1 LLNNLRILKKLSP
14 LLFFLGAFVFALVLR
29 SIYPSQPDGELQPI
43 ASSGLTESS
52 NVSIPEVVSYNFDV
66 KPILSDKCYTCHGP
80 DPNAV
85 EANFRLD
92 VSRDWYR
99 VSQENPQKQIIFP
112 KNLSK
117 SELVDRIR
125 STRAS
130 HQMPPPESNLIL
142 SETEKQI
149 IEKWIEQGAEWSTH
163 WAYNSPIK
171 NNPSDHDFDHW
182 NLNPIDQFVGA
193 QMAKKGLKPSARA
206 PKELL
211 LRRLYFDLTGLPPSV
226 SEIDRFL
233 KDKSEDAYEKVV
245 DQLLQSSSYGERMAS
260 IWMDI
265 ARYADTNG
273 YQDDTERFMWPWR
286 DWVIHAYNKNLPYDE
301 FVSWQLAGDLLPDAT
316 KEQILATGFNR
327 NHMITQEG
335 GVIEEEYRVEYVA
348 DRTATTAKSFMGLTM
363 ECARCHDHKYDELTQ
378 KDYFNLYS
386 FFHRLEEKGRI
397 GYQEVAEPKIKLNQE
412 LVNNELR
419 FVQWPDSIPD
429 VEVMVMKEVEDLRNT
444 YVLNRGAYDAPTAI
458 EAEGGMP
465 ENILKFDARYPK
477 NRLGLTQWLFDPQNP
492 LTARVAVNNLWQQLF
507 GMGIVATPSDFGNQG
522 ALPTHPK
529 LLDWLAVTFMEEG
542 WDTKKMIKRM
552 VMSATYQQSS
562 KPNALQLE
570 IDPKN
575 HYLSV
580 FPRQKL
586 TAEMIR
592 DNVLVSS
599 GLFVDKIGGPSVKP
613 YQPPGLWD
621 DLTGGST
628 SNSLKR
634 YIMSS
639 SGNQYRRS
647 LYTYW
652 KRTAPPPGM
661 VTFDASTRDYCTVER
676 QKTSTPLQSLI
687 LLNDPQVQ
695 MAAQSIAS
703 LILDSEIEKDK
714 DRVVAIHRRITGRIP
729 NKKSLSE
736 MMDYLDNIGDL
747 HKEKEKGLSSE
758 DIEKRSF
765 TSLAL
770 LIYNLDETSQKS

>member
-1 LLNNLRILKKLSP
+1 MYFLVAFIVALGVKY
-14 LLFFLGAFVFALVLR
+14 FFKNHPKSQTQVLVTSLDIEN
-29 SIYPSQPDGELQPI
+29 SVGSLPDQI
-43 ASSGLTESS
+43 
-52 NVSIPEVVSYNFDV
+52 SYNFDV

-80 DPNAV
+80 DPKSVQGNL
-85 EANFRLD
+85 RLD
-92 VSRDWYR
+92 IIDNWYR
-99 VSQENPQKQIIFP
+99 LSEEDANKQIIFP
-112 KNLSK
+112 GHTNK

-130 HQMPPPESNLIL
+130 HQMPPPESNLEL
-142 SETEKQI
+142 TEREKKI
-149 IEKWIEQGAEWSTH
+149 IERWIKQGAEWDNH
-163 WAYNSPIK
+163 WAYNPPVK
-171 NNPSDHDFDHW
+171 NEPPSNEFDPW
-182 NLNPIDQFVGA
+182 STQTIDRFVA
-193 QMAKKGLKPSARA
+193 HQMDKKGLKPAPKA
-206 PKELL
+206 PKEML

-226 SEIDRFL
+226 REIDRFL
-233 KDKSEDAYEKVV
+233 EDESKNAFEKVV
-245 DQLLQSSSYGERMAS
+245 DGLLRSSSYGERMAS

-273 YQDDTERFMWPWR
+273 YQDDTQRFMWPWR

-301 FVSWQLAGDLLPDAT
+301 FVSWQLAGDLLPEPN

-348 DRTATTAKSFMGLTM
+348 DRAVTTAKSFMGLTM

-378 KDYFNLYS
+378 KDFFNLYS
-386 FFHRLEEKGRI
+386 FFNRLEEKGRI
-397 GYQEVAEPKIKLNQE
+397 GYQEVASPKIKLNQE
-412 LVNNELR
+412 LVNKELPFIR
-419 FVQWPDSIPD
+419 WPDSIPEL
-429 VEVMVMKEVEDLRNT
+429 EVMVMEELEDIRNT
-444 YVLNRGAYDAPTAI
+444 YILNRGAYDAPT
-458 EAEGGMP
+458 EYEVEGGMP
-465 ENILKFDARYPK
+465 DNILNFNARLPK
-477 NRLGLTQWLFDPQNP
+477 NRLGLAQWLFDQRNP

-507 GMGIVATPSDFGNQG
+507 GIGIVATPSDFGNQG

-542 WDTKKMIKRM
+542 WDTKKMLKRM

-562 KPNALQLE
+562 KPNATQLS

-575 HYLSV
+575 QYLSV

-592 DNVLVSS
+592 DNVLFSS
-599 GLFVDKIGGPSVKP
+599 DLFVDKIGGPSVKP

-621 DLTGGST
+621 EMTGGST

-634 YIMSS
+634 YIMSTD
-639 SGNQYRRS
+639 GNQYRRS

-652 KRTAPPPGM
+652 KRTVPPPGM

-687 LLNDPQVQ
+687 LLNDPQVLN
-695 MAAQSIAS
+695 AAQAIAS
-703 LILDSEIEKDK
+703 LILKSEIKKDK
-714 DRVVAIHRRITGRIP
+714 ERIIEIHRRITGRKP
-729 NKKSLSE
+729 TKKALSE
-736 MMDYLDNIGDL
+736 MIDYLDTVGEIHAEKTIKMSKMDL
-747 HKEKEKGLSSE
+747 EIKSY
-758 DIEKRSF
+758 

-770 LIYNLDETSQKS
+770 LIFNLDETSQKS

>member
-1 LLNNLRILKKLSP
+1 MKKFIPVLY
-14 LLFFLGAFVFALVLR
+14 FLGAFVFALLIKEIFNQEPESGISVLN
-29 SIYPSQPDGELQPI
+29 
-43 ASSGLTESS
+43 SSAME
-52 NVSIPEVVSYNFDV
+52 VKEDASIPELISYNFDV
-66 KPILSDKCYTCHGP
+66 KPILSDKCYKCHGP
-80 DPNAV
+80 DPKAIQGD
-85 EANFRLD
+85 FRLD
-92 VSRDWYR
+92 MSDNWYR
-99 VSQENPQKQIIFP
+99 ASEENSDKQIIFP
-112 KNLSK
+112 SQISK

-125 STRAS
+125 STRSS

-142 SETEKQI
+142 SEKEKQI
-149 IEKWIEQGAEWSTH
+149 IERWIEQGAEWETH
-163 WAYNSPIK
+163 WAYIPPVKSTPPKNDFVDWNSNEI
-171 NNPSDHDFDHW
+171 DH
-182 NLNPIDQFVGA
+182 FVGDK
-193 QMAKKGLKPSARA
+193 MNKKEMKPAPKA
-206 PKELL
+206 PKEFL
-211 LRRLYFDLTGLPPSV
+211 LRRLYFDLIGLPPTLN
-226 SEIDRFL
+226 EIDIFL
-233 KDKSEDAYEKVV
+233 KDESDNAYEKVV
-245 DQLLQSSSYGERMAS
+245 DRLLQSTAYGERMAS
-260 IWMDI
+260 VWMDI

-286 DWVIHAYNKNLPYDE
+286 DWVIHAYNQNMPYDQ
-301 FVSWQLAGDLLPDAT
+301 FVTWQLAGDLLPEAN

-348 DRTATTAKSFMGLTM
+348 DRTVTVAKSFMGLTM

-378 KDYFNLYS
+378 KDFFNLYS
-386 FFHRLEEKGRI
+386 FFNRLEEKGRI
-397 GYQEVAEPKIKLNQE
+397 GYQEVAGPKIELNQE

-429 VEVMVMKEVEDLRNT
+429 VEVMVMDEVENLRTT
-444 YVLNRGAYDAPTAI
+444 YVLDRGAYDAPTDAKV
-458 EAEGGMP
+458 EGGMP
-465 ENILKFDARYPK
+465 NNILKFDPSFTK
-477 NRLGLTQWLFDPQNP
+477 NRLGLTQWFFDPNNP

-529 LLDWLAVTFMEEG
+529 LLDWLAVTFMEED
-542 WDTKKMIKRM
+542 WDIKKMIKRI
-552 VMSATYQQSS
+552 VMSSTYQQSS
-562 KPNALQLE
+562 KPNSLQLRT
-570 IDPKN
+570 DPKN
-575 HYLSV
+575 QYLSV
-580 FPRQKL
+580 YPRQKL

-639 SGNQYRRS
+639 DGNQYRRS

-661 VTFDASTRDYCTVER
+661 ITFDASTRDYCTVER

-695 MAAQSIAS
+695 NAAEAIAS
-703 LILDSEIEKDK
+703 LILKSDIKKSKNRIIE
-714 DRVVAIHRRITGRIP
+714 IHRRITGRKP
-729 NKKSLSE
+729 TKKALSKMIDYMDSVGVLYNEREEE
-736 MMDYLDNIGDL
+736 MSKTDL
-747 HKEKEKGLSSE
+747 EHK
-758 DIEKRSF
+758 RY